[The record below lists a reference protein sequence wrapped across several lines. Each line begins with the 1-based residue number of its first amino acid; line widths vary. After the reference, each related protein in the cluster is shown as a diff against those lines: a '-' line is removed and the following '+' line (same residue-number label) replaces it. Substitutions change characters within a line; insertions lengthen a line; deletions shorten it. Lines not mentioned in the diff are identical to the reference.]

1 MNVGSSTRLHS
12 EQLHELAGRL
22 WDKLMATQIPPTE
35 RIVQIALNPKAL
47 IAALESVMPIAD
59 EQAKD
64 AERWRK
70 LCSLID
76 VEAKVGT
83 FEIEYQ
89 IGHVGEYTNVSEP
102 ILDGAQLT
110 ERVDR
115 AIASAKGDD
124 NNG

>member
-1 MNVGSSTRLHS
+1 MTDKMTPS
-12 EQLHELAGRL
+12 EILKAMDQADTDFALQKRPFDESEIRKARAAVAELAS
-22 WDKLMATQIPPTE
+22 E
-35 RIVQIALNPKAL
+35 V
-47 IAALESVMPIAD
+47 EPIAD
-59 EQAKD
+59 EQSKD

-76 VEAKVGT
+76 VEATVGT

-89 IGHVGEYTNVSEP
+89 IGHVGEYTNVNEP

-124 NNG
+124 K